1 MGEGLRFEMLLDSF
15 KHHDTLDVEHY
26 NIDFAIACV
35 QFFNIVVHSPENI
48 NLRVYLQYELYLLG
62 LDDVLQKLKDRAG
75 DRLVQHIEAY
85 LDNRVD
91 CSLLL
96 EDAEAK
102 ESAVSKLER
111 LEAEL
116 SSKISASR
124 EAARLEVESA
134 FKARELELSELV
146 ESLRSRIR
154 DLNIA
159 SWDRENIMKRRVEE
173 LQHALHASRSEVTRL
188 QAALDSVKTS
198 AVSEKVFASMAT
210 STHFDVD
217 ANASVT
223 NSNVIYE
230 TPHAIRKEPGRSAS
244 MDTESQSVQAAGSVD
259 RAVRNRHEKHMAIC
273 TPLEKIKIGSD
284 DRKLSSFKVCSSGPQ
299 KPVRKQNKFDSV
311 DNPEEHPGC
320 PNNTVIRR
328 LAADAATTLSQLV
341 NSTSVQ
347 GGNFGSH
354 CLVPTP
360 PYSIVPPSAWPYN
373 PHSTIPVCDTL
384 FGSDALQK
392 SISIHPIN
400 MDLPSTNSSN
410 LDEIWSRNWNN
421 LSELWLSAVK
431 YNDSV
436 FSTAVDDSAPSSDQT
451 SFSFQWLVD
460 LQLLP
465 SNVNEVYSAQDQ
477 SIQET
482 ISLHH
487 WKLYR
492 LLVRYAVPCLPAQRM
507 LWQLRNEVHTHHSSG
522 LQSYSWLL
530 DKIEMS
536 LTQQFGS
543 TRQSDWRFHAAP
555 ENRWFWTSALLRI
568 SLIWQLFPME
578 LQRVTE
584 GLSTLL
590 AGCTAI
596 LVNSKLPTV
605 LQLAILFAQRVV
617 ADWTSDSFDLRHLD
631 ALVDWNLPS
640 SASPAMN
647 LHPPMNGGPPAY
659 HSAPG
664 DNTHPG
670 SEHRSNS
677 LVPGSF
683 MTAFVQ
689 LVSQVA
695 PSMMDWPADLG
706 HVEPV
711 LRVSI
716 EDILMRIQD
725 TKTALDVWRV
735 IAPIS
740 SDLDT
745 ELEYV
750 THNHIQSVLQDT
762 DQQIFRLVQSAEAT
776 RTVVK
781 STAYWLR
788 ISSSTVPSS
797 RTDWL
802 APLVRF
808 AAAFRRCAAD
818 MAKKRRNALA
828 GIDNTSISNSPHRH
842 EHRRGKNEKSHA
854 SHNDDKS
861 EHRRRKHRTRQLDSD
876 GIMDDILAGLTYQP
890 LRTDIHTKRKESN
903 GHKASS

>member
-1 MGEGLRFEMLLDSF
+1 ML
-15 KHHDTLDVEHY
+15 
-26 NIDFAIACV
+26 
-35 QFFNIVVHSPENI
+35 
-48 NLRVYLQYELYLLG
+48 
-62 LDDVLQKLKDRAG
+62 
-75 DRLVQHIEAY
+75 
-85 LDNRVD
+85 
-91 CSLLL
+91 
-96 EDAEAK
+96 
-102 ESAVSKLER
+102 
-111 LEAEL
+111 
-116 SSKISASR
+116 
-124 EAARLEVESA
+124 
-134 FKARELELSELV
+134 
-146 ESLRSRIR
+146 
-154 DLNIA
+154 
-159 SWDRENIMKRRVEE
+159 
-173 LQHALHASRSEVTRL
+173 
-188 QAALDSVKTS
+188 
-198 AVSEKVFASMAT
+198 
-210 STHFDVD
+210 
-217 ANASVT
+217 
-223 NSNVIYE
+223 
-230 TPHAIRKEPGRSAS
+230 
-244 MDTESQSVQAAGSVD
+244 
-259 RAVRNRHEKHMAIC
+259 
-273 TPLEKIKIGSD
+273 
-284 DRKLSSFKVCSSGPQ
+284 
-299 KPVRKQNKFDSV
+299 

-451 SFSFQWLVD
+451 RLVLNLAVLPVHVRMVEIRFCCSVLRIFLLTTDVLLFIGTHYGLKIRTDVVNETSKLCKRLMIGNSVVLNDNSRRFVCRGFSFQWLVD

>member
-1 MGEGLRFEMLLDSF
+1 
-15 KHHDTLDVEHY
+15 
-26 NIDFAIACV
+26 
-35 QFFNIVVHSPENI
+35 
-48 NLRVYLQYELYLLG
+48 
-62 LDDVLQKLKDRAG
+62 
-75 DRLVQHIEAY
+75 
-85 LDNRVD
+85 
-91 CSLLL
+91 
-96 EDAEAK
+96 
-102 ESAVSKLER
+102 
-111 LEAEL
+111 
-116 SSKISASR
+116 
-124 EAARLEVESA
+124 
-134 FKARELELSELV
+134 
-146 ESLRSRIR
+146 
-154 DLNIA
+154 
-159 SWDRENIMKRRVEE
+159 
-173 LQHALHASRSEVTRL
+173 
-188 QAALDSVKTS
+188 
-198 AVSEKVFASMAT
+198 
-210 STHFDVD
+210 
-217 ANASVT
+217 
-223 NSNVIYE
+223 
-230 TPHAIRKEPGRSAS
+230 
-244 MDTESQSVQAAGSVD
+244 
-259 RAVRNRHEKHMAIC
+259 
-273 TPLEKIKIGSD
+273 
-284 DRKLSSFKVCSSGPQ
+284 
-299 KPVRKQNKFDSV
+299 

-341 NSTSVQ
+341 NSTSVH

-354 CLVPTP
+354 GLVPTSS
-360 PYSIVPPSAWPYN
+360 YSIVPPSAWPYN

-400 MDLPSTNSSN
+400 MDLPSTNSSK
-410 LDEIWSRNWNN
+410 LDEIWSRNWNS

-431 YNDSV
+431 YNATV
-436 FSTAVDDSAPSSDQT
+436 FSTAVNDSAPSSDQT
-451 SFSFQWLVD
+451 SFSFQWLAD
-460 LQLLP
+460 LQLIP

-482 ISLHH
+482 VSLHH

-507 LWQLRNEVHTHHSSG
+507 LWQLRNEVHTHHLSG

-584 GLSTLL
+584 
-590 AGCTAI
+590 
-596 LVNSKLPTV
+596 
-605 LQLAILFAQRVV
+605 
-617 ADWTSDSFDLRHLD
+617 
-631 ALVDWNLPS
+631 LVDWNLPS

-711 LRVSI
+711 LRV
-716 EDILMRIQD
+716 
-725 TKTALDVWRV
+725 
-735 IAPIS
+735 
-740 SDLDT
+740 
-745 ELEYV
+745 
-750 THNHIQSVLQDT
+750 LQDIE
-762 DQQIFRLVQSAEAT
+762 QQICRLVQSAEAT

-788 ISSSTVPSS
+788 TSPSTVPSS

-818 MAKKRRNALA
+818 TAKKRRNAVA

-842 EHRRGKNEKSHA
+842 EHRRGKSEKSHA